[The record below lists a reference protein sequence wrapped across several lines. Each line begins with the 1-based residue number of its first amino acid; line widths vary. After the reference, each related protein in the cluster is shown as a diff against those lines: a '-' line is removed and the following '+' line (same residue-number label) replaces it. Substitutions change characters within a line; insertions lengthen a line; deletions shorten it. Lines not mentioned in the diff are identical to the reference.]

1 MRKKKKRRYYAL
13 PCMVAIAVVA
23 VLAAGSGFVLR
34 RTLLKGLPQYDGQ
47 PDIAIPMMLLQ
58 DSGPLREARA
68 RAEWEAAEQEAAQQA
83 QTATAVPT
91 EAPATEPETTAAPAI
106 SAAPPEASTPEPAAV
121 VVFSEASTAESEA
134 ATIAE
139 PAVTA
144 APTELPTEAPTAIPT
159 EAPTPEPTPEPTE
172 VPAPTEFP
180 ESFFDH
186 TLFIGDSKTD
196 GMRMWGRLGQAQY
209 FCGTNFS
216 VYNIFDKKAS
226 DADFKNA
233 SLDKVLASHKYDQ
246 IYILLGYNEAG
257 YPFESLMDQ
266 FRYVIARVHK
276 AQPKARMI
284 LHGIMHAS
292 ARVGAKYSYYSVG
305 NLEAV
310 NDGLR
315 QLAEDTEG
323 LFYVDCN
330 APFCGEDGYLLADVS
345 ADGEHLTPEYTA
357 QWAQEIRRQAITD

>member
-68 RAEWEAAEQEAAQQA
+68 RAEWEAAEREAAQQA
-83 QTATAVPT
+83 D
-91 EAPATEPETTAAPAI
+91 AAPA
-106 SAAPPEASTPEPAAV
+106 AELTVEPAPAEAPTPEPAAEAAPV
-121 VVFSEASTAESEA
+121 EAPTPEPAAIAVFSEASTAE
-134 ATIAE
+134 
-139 PAVTA
+139 PASAMTA
-144 APTELPTEAPTAIPT
+144 APTELPTEAPTPQ
-159 EAPTPEPTPEPTE
+159 PTPEPTPEPTE
-172 VPAPTEFP
+172 VPAPTEVP

-209 FCGTNFS
+209 FCGTNYS

-292 ARVGAKYSYYSVG
+292 AGVGAKYSYYSVE
-305 NLEAV
+305 NLETV
-310 NDGLR
+310 NEGLR
-315 QLAEDTEG
+315 QLAEDADG

-330 APFCGEDGYLLADVS
+330 APFCDEDGYLLPDVS

-357 QWAQEIRRQAITD
+357 QWAQEIRRQAVTD